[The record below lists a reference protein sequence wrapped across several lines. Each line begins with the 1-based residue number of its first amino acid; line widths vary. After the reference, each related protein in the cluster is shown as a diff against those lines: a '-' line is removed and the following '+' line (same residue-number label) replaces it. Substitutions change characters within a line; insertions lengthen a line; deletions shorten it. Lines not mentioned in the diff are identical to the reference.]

1 LKLTGDQALAERMLD
16 GLVAVTVAAGAAAR
30 NFAA

>member
-1 LKLTGDQALAERMLD
+1 LTLTGDRVFAERMLD

-30 NFAA
+30 TFVA